1 MATVIECCKG
11 CVAPVRYPGCH
22 DHCPLYMEE
31 KEAYEARK
39 AEVDRKRFAAN
50 NIQDQRGKAVR
61 RALKGR
67 RTKYG

>member
-1 MATVIECCKG
+1 MVIECCKG
-11 CVAPVRYPGCH
+11 CVAPLRYPGCH
-22 DHCPLYMEE
+22 DHCPLYLEE

-39 AEVDRKRFAAN
+39 AESDRERAVTNGIK
-50 NIQDQRGKAVR
+50 IQRGKAVR